1 MGGCAHT
8 LVGHATHQEGLCVTS
23 RVWGTL
29 HSAPPGGGAIGGGVT
44 LDQLHH
50 TLLWLPFEAAASGL
64 SCPHWQPP
72 AAPAR
77 QLAASTAPGG
87 ADSQPEVM

>member
-1 MGGCAHT
+1 MCGRVCA

-29 HSAPPGGGAIGGGVT
+29 HSVPPGGRAIGGGVT
-44 LDQLHH
+44 LDQLSHA
-50 TLLWLPFEAAASGL
+50 LQWLPFEAAASEL
-64 SCPHWQPP
+64 SSPQRPPP

-77 QLAASTAPGG
+77 QLAVSTAPDG
-87 ADSQPEVM
+87 ANSQPEVM